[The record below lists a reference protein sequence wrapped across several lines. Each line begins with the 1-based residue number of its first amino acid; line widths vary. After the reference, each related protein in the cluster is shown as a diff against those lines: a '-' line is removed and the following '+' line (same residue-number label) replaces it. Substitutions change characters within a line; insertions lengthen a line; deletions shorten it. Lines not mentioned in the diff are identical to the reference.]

1 MRLIVNLKRLAVL
14 ICFSLCFFVG
24 FAFPDDDKRNM
35 IVSDGIEICE
45 VPDSFPEYPGGINSI
60 NAYVQENVYY
70 PVELK
75 QEGIEG
81 RVIMQFVVDKNGD
94 VVNIKIFRSLH
105 PLLDKIALRAI
116 ANMPRWTPG
125 IFNGEPVNVRVTF
138 PIAFKIDKKHP
149 VTRNLNGDKKDYNEF
164 IDFKKRKHG
173 KNKPLVL
180 VDGKESTLDKI
191 CVEDIKTFTV
201 LKNEEILKKY
211 GKRGKYGVV
220 LITTLKDTSSR
231 SSDEIR
237 PVESWVDEALR
248 GSDKKV
254 VYFLKGNTNPEDR
267 SLKMPSYEKVSKR
280 NLNNI
285 RKMEVRNS
293 DLRYEIKHVGDE
305 YYVFLEILNA
315 DMTLGE

>member
-1 MRLIVNLKRLAVL
+1 M
-14 ICFSLCFFVG
+14 
-24 FAFPDDDKRNM
+24 
-35 IVSDGIEICE
+35 
-45 VPDSFPEYPGGINSI
+45 
-60 NAYVQENVYY
+60 
-70 PVELK
+70 
-75 QEGIEG
+75 
-81 RVIMQFVVDKNGD
+81 
-94 VVNIKIFRSLH
+94 
-105 PLLDKIALRAI
+105 
-116 ANMPRWTPG
+116 
-125 IFNGEPVNVRVTF
+125 
-138 PIAFKIDKKHP
+138 
-149 VTRNLNGDKKDYNEF
+149 NGDKNDYNEF

-231 SSDEIR
+231 SFDEIR

-254 VYFLKGNTNPEDR
+254 VYFLKENTNPEDR

-293 DLRYEIKHVGDE
+293 DLRYEIKHVEDE
-305 YYVFLEILNA
+305 FYVFLEILNA